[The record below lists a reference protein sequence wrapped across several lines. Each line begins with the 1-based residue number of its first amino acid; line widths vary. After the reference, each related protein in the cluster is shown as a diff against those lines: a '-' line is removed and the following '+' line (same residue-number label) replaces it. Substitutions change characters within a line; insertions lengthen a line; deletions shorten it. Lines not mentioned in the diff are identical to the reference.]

1 MKQKLSHEATR
12 RDEIMQVAA
21 RIFATKG
28 YHATTLEEIA
38 RELGITKPALYYHV
52 RSKEE
57 ILREIINKILEP
69 MEAALKVGK
78 SSLSPKEKIEEIV
91 KILVKFGAE
100 RQDTTLI
107 AFEEVK
113 TLPTRSRN
121 ASGRRPAACAGSV
134 RMILS
139 AVRSKAIAGNCVAAA
154 FSPCSS
160 VLTPLATTRP
170 SRNRPVAS
178 QIRYSPSAARLA
190 MRLPSALNAIERTAA
205 E

>member
-78 SSLSPKEKIEEIV
+78 SSLSPKGKIEEIV

-121 ASGRRPAACAGSV
+121 AIRRREKELEETVQKIFQDGVNQGYFVIDDVKMVSFAILAASNGV
-134 RMILS
+134 YRWYRPNGYLS
-139 AVRSKAIAGNCVAAA
+139 PTDIA
-154 FSPCSS
+154 
-160 VLTPLATTRP
+160 
-170 SRNRPVAS
+170 
-178 QIRYSPSAARLA
+178 
-190 MRLPSALNAIERTAA
+190 ERFVKLF
-205 E
+205 ENGYMKG